1 MNMDSLLDTM
11 TPTIYEQLSR
21 AVETGKWANGVQLTD
36 EQRSNAMQVMMIY
49 QSRFNQE
56 AQHMTVAQ
64 GGELNIKTKT
74 DFQQEMKELAR
85 SNEIFRTKLK

>member
-1 MNMDSLLDTM
+1 MNMDSLLDAM
-11 TPTIYEQLSR
+11 TPAIYEQLSC

-36 EQRSNAMQVMMIY
+36 EQRSNAMQAMMIY

-64 GGELNIKTKT
+64 GGELKIKTKT
-74 DFQQEMKELAR
+74 DFQQEIKGLDN
-85 SNEIFRTKLK
+85 SKEIFRAKLE